1 VGGGPLYAERVTD
14 SNFSRFFDVFTAKAG
29 SKHADRH
36 GRFPVPGDTTLHLP
50 QERVR
55 IYYDVNWGDTSE
67 DSNFDAPDDLEVKI
81 TEVATGEEVPIR
93 RKLGFGVSATQTKNF
108 SRGYIG
114 RIEVPREGDYKV
126 EATASADPSEEPHL
140 SLGK

>member
-1 VGGGPLYAERVTD
+1 MYAHRVTD
-14 SNFSRFFDVFTAKAG
+14 SSFSRFFDVFTAKAG

-36 GRFPVPGDTTLHLP
+36 GRFPVPGEATLQLP

-67 DSNFDAPDDLEVKI
+67 DANFDAPDDLEVKI

-93 RKLGFGVSATQTKNF
+93 RKLGSAVSAKQTRNF

-126 EATASADPSEEPHL
+126 EVTVSTPASEEPHL

>member
-1 VGGGPLYAERVTD
+1 MYAGRMAD
-14 SNFSRFFDVFTAKAG
+14 STFSRYFDVFTAKSG
-29 SKHADRH
+29 SKKAEKH
-36 GRFPVPGDTTLHLP
+36 GRFAIPGEATMLLP

-67 DSNFDAPDDLEVKI
+67 DSNFDAPEDLEVKI
-81 TEVATGEEVPIR
+81 TSVATGEEIPVR
-93 RKLGFGVSATQTKNF
+93 RKLASAVSSKQTKNF

-114 RIEVPREGDYKV
+114 RIEVPQEGEYKV
-126 EATASADPSEEPHL
+126 EATASTPASEEPHL